1 MMLTYMPEHV
11 LQYIGMSHHLKYVD
25 VHGFIKEIIIVG
37 ICHILRIL
45 LQDLRYIYTYPYLLI
60 S

>member
-1 MMLTYMPEHV
+1 MILTYMPEHV

-37 ICHILRIL
+37 ICHIQRIL
-45 LQDLRYIYTYPYLLI
+45 LQDLRYIHTLI